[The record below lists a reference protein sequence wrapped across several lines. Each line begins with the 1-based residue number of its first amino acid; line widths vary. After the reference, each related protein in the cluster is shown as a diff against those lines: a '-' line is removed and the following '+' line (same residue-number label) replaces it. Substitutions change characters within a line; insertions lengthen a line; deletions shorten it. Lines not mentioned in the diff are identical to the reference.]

1 MFKNKDTHGEKVEC
15 SSARLR
21 SPTSSFGKPEKERER
36 DVSAVQAKASAD
48 NLTYRWK
55 ALCYGLFLKS
65 NNSCGF
71 FKPW

>member
-1 MFKNKDTHGEKVEC
+1 MGKGWMQL
-15 SSARLR
+15 SSAVR
-21 SPTSSFGKPEKERER
+21 SSKLIGKLER
-36 DVSAVQAKASAD
+36 DVSAAQAKASAD

>member
-1 MFKNKDTHGEKVEC
+1 MFKNKDALVSHGE
-15 SSARLR
+15 RLNAAQLGCALQR
-21 SPTSSFGKPEKERER
+21 AHWEGGERER
-36 DVSAVQAKASAD
+36 DISVVQAKASAD

-71 FKPW
+71 FKP

>member
-1 MFKNKDTHGEKVEC
+1 MGKGWMQL
-15 SSARLR
+15 SSAVL
-21 SPTSSFGKPEKERER
+21 SNELIGKPERER
-36 DVSAVQAKASAD
+36 DISAAQAKASAD

-55 ALCYGLFLKS
+55 ALRYGLFLKS

>member
-1 MFKNKDTHGEKVEC
+1 MFKNKDTLVSHGG
-15 SSARLR
+15 RL
-21 SPTSSFGKPEKERER
+21 TAAQFGCALQQAHREGSERER
-36 DVSAVQAKASAD
+36 EISAVQAKASAD

-71 FKPW
+71 FKP

>member
-1 MFKNKDTHGEKVEC
+1 MGKGWMQL
-15 SSARLR
+15 SSAVL
-21 SPTSSFGKPEKERER
+21 SNELIGKAERER
-36 DVSAVQAKASAD
+36 DISALQAKASAD

>member
-1 MFKNKDTHGEKVEC
+1 MGKGWMQLNSAVLSNK
-15 SSARLR
+15 LI
-21 SPTSSFGKPEKERER
+21 GKAERERER
-36 DVSAVQAKASAD
+36 DISAVQAKASAD

>member
-1 MFKNKDTHGEKVEC
+1 MQL
-15 SSARLR
+15 SSAVL
-21 SPTSSFGKPEKERER
+21 SNAGERER
-36 DVSAVQAKASAD
+36 DISAVQAKASAD

-55 ALCYGLFLKS
+55 ALRYGLFLKS

>member
-1 MFKNKDTHGEKVEC
+1 MVSHGE
-15 SSARLR
+15 RLNAAQLGCALQR
-21 SPTSSFGKPEKERER
+21 RGERER
-36 DVSAVQAKASAD
+36 DISAVQAKASAD

-55 ALCYGLFLKS
+55 ALRYGLFLKS